1 MRLIVSQIKPFMS
14 FENKN
19 TLGLEKTRFCQFD
32 EFENVHE
39 ITQEILVR
47 RSSYN
52 QTRSVVF
59 SHTGLYSIICY
70 LKIFYF

>member
-1 MRLIVSQIKPFMS
+1 MS

-32 EFENVHE
+32 EFENVHD

-47 RSSYN
+47 GSSYIPNKIIFN
-52 QTRSVVF
+52 QLCF
-59 SHTGLYSIICY
+59 HTPAYIL
-70 LKIFYF
+70 LFVN